1 MYIADFSINVLT
13 LLGIVLAIGIV
24 VDDAIVVLENIY
36 TKIEDGMN
44 PVDAATKGSAEIFF
58 AVVSTTVALAAVFLP
73 VIFLQGLTGRL
84 FREFG
89 IVIAGSV
96 IISSFVALTLTPMLG
111 GKILKSR
118 DKETHSWFYM
128 KTEPFFVRMDKF
140 QDTRKNLSEV
150 VIRLKDM
157 ERILE
162 KITEA
167 KAKEDAELASWKEE
181 TRKIKS
187 YLSTI
192 EQSLFNK
199 IQF

>member
-1 MYIADFSINVLT
+1 MSWWIFGKKEEKVEEPVESSISLPDISVES
-13 LLGIVLAIGIV
+13 
-24 VDDAIVVLENIY
+24 VDNTLENIGV
-36 TKIEDGMN
+36 TKELQSSSPN
-44 PVDAATKGSAEIFF
+44 FE
-58 AVVSTTVALAAVFLP
+58 VA
-73 VIFLQGLTGRL
+73 
-84 FREFG
+84 
-89 IVIAGSV
+89 
-96 IISSFVALTLTPMLG
+96 
-111 GKILKSR
+111 KKS
-118 DKETHSWFYM
+118 
-128 KTEPFFVRMDKF
+128 EPFFVRMDKF